1 MKVEIMYLKN
11 VYNCNRDYE
20 ILTAE
25 ITHDI
30 PANGQRDK
38 SANPKNF
45 QRQERSRGAMG
56 SSVVSN
62 AMTRG
67 RLFTAVNYTGD
78 GGHRQLT
85 TNLAS

>member
-1 MKVEIMYLKN
+1 M
-11 VYNCNRDYE
+11 
-20 ILTAE
+20 

-30 PANGQRDK
+30 SANGWRIEPANPEDFR
-38 SANPKNF
+38 
-45 QRQERSRGAMG
+45 RQERSRGAMG

-78 GGHRQLT
+78 GGHRQAT
-85 TNLAS
+85 IGVAS